1 MSFVTKPDKVNPKEL
16 IKSETINKIIQ
27 GLEDIENYLE
37 SRDNCL
43 IDNLEYDKVTNI
55 PTDNNTVLT
64 YDITFTKQFTNNPF
78 IFLTI
83 ENLNP
88 DVDLAIWVSN
98 VTTTGFTLN
107 VKIIK
112 KKANTYV
119 NVNWLALF

>member
-1 MSFVTKPDKVNPKEL
+1 MSFVTKPDKVQYKGL

-37 SRDNCL
+37 NIPTLVTDH
-43 IDNLEYDKVTNI
+43 LEYGKVSNI
-55 PTDNNTVLT
+55 PTDNNIVLT

-119 NVNWLALF
+119 NVNWLALL

>member
-1 MSFVTKPDKVNPKEL
+1 MTFVTKPDRVHPKEL
-16 IKSETINKIIQ
+16 IKSDTINKIIT

-37 SRDNCL
+37 SRL
-43 IDNLEYDKVTNI
+43 SYIIDHLEYGKVTNI
-55 PTDNNTVLT
+55 PTNDNTVLT
-64 YDITFTKQFTNNPF
+64 YDITFAKQFTNSPF

-119 NVNWLALF
+119 NVNWLALL

>member
-1 MSFVTKPDKVNPKEL
+1 MSFVTKPSKVNPKEL

-27 GLEDIENYLE
+27 GLEDIENYLD
-37 SRDNCL
+37 SRDNYL
-43 IDNLEYDKVTNI
+43 IDHLEYDKVTNI

-107 VKIIK
+107 VKIIN

-119 NVNWLALF
+119 NVNWLALL